1 MILKRLGQGLLVL
14 LVLETVTFFLIRLLP
29 GHPFMG
35 EKKLPEHVLQQLQAS
50 YGLDQAPLVQY
61 GRYWWNMLVH
71 GDLGPS
77 LVKEGVSVAD
87 MIGQS
92 FPVSLQLGVIG
103 MAISILAGIPAG
115 IVGALY
121 KNRWMDWWVMLVSM
135 AGICIPAFVVAPL
148 LGVALGM
155 HVPGLSVAGWDSPGC
170 VVLPALTLGLVNAAY
185 LARLTRGGMIEV
197 LGQDFIRTARAKG
210 AGPFRTVWK
219 HALRG
224 GLIPALS
231 YLGPAFAAMITG
243 SAAFRERNHGP
254 GLFPHPGACP
264 VLRHSDRRGQ
274 PGCGSG
280 ANGRQPEIEK
290 GIMRKRGWN
299 RTEEQGSSLWKDAF
313 LRLSRNRAA
322 MFSLLALALIAA
334 ACFLGPLL
342 PWLPH
347 PNVQDLS
354 RIAESP
360 SWDHWFGT
368 DQLGRDLLA
377 RVLYGGRI
385 SLLVGVVATGVSL
398 VIGVA
403 YGLVS
408 GYAGGR
414 LDALMMRLVD
424 VRFALP
430 FIVLVII
437 FSLSVEEPARRL
449 TQWVSGMTGWSVEM
463 VSPMTGLI
471 PLFIAIGALGW
482 LTLARIVRTQTME
495 LKGQEFVEA
504 ARSLG
509 IGHMKILFRHIAPN
523 LFGAVIVYTLLEA
536 VLSFLG
542 LGVKA
547 PNSSWGTLIKEG
559 ADRMEVSPELL
570 LFPALLFSA
579 TLLALNFLGDGL
591 RDALDP
597 KSSMD

>member
-1 MILKRLGQGLLVL
+1 MSSSSSRP
-14 LVLETVTFFLIRLLP
+14 VTGWIRL
-29 GHPFMG
+29 
-35 EKKLPEHVLQQLQAS
+35 
-50 YGLDQAPLVQY
+50 PLIQY

-103 MAISILAGIPAG
+103 MAISILAGVPAG
-115 IVGALY
+115 IVAALY

-135 AGICIPAFVVAPL
+135 AGICIPAFVVAPV

-185 LARLTRGGMIEV
+185 LARLTRGGMLEV

-243 SAAFRERNHGP
+243 SFCGGDLFPCSRHGPTFRERNHGP

-264 VLRHSDRRGQ
+264 VLRHSDRRSQ
-274 PGCGSG
+274 PGCRPG

-424 VRFALP
+424 VLFALP

-437 FSLSVEEPARRL
+437 FFPVR
-449 TQWVSGMTGWSVEM
+449 G
-463 VSPMTGLI
+463 
-471 PLFIAIGALGW
+471 GAGP
-482 LTLARIVRTQTME
+482 
-495 LKGQEFVEA
+495 EA
-504 ARSLG
+504 DAVG
-509 IGHMKILFRHIAPN
+509 FRHDGLVCGNGEPHDRADSPVHRHRRFGLADAGAHCPDADDGAERAGVCGSRPLPGHRSHEDSVPPYCSD
-523 LFGAVIVYTLLEA
+523 LFGAVIVYTTLAVPGIMLLEA

-597 KSSMD
+597 KSSKD

>member
-50 YGLDQAPLVQY
+50 YGLDQPSLVQY
-61 GRYWWNMLVH
+61 GRYWWNMLAH

-115 IVGALY
+115 IVAALY

-135 AGICIPAFVVAPL
+135 AGICIPAFVVAPV

-185 LARLTRGGMIEV
+185 LARLTRGGMLEV

-243 SAAFRERNHGP
+243 SFVVETCFQVPGMGQHFVNATTDRDYFLIQGLVLFYGILIVAANLG
-254 GLFPHPGACP
+254 
-264 VLRHSDRRGQ
+264 V
-274 PGCGSG
+274 
-280 ANGRQPEIEK
+280 
-290 GIMRKRGWN
+290 
-299 RTEEQGSSLWKDAF
+299 
-313 LRLSRNRAA
+313 
-322 MFSLLALALIAA
+322 ALALIAA

-360 SWDHWFGT
+360 SWGHWFGT

-424 VRFALP
+424 VLFALP

-523 LFGAVIVYTLLEA
+523 LFGTVIVYTTLAVPGIMLLEA

-597 KSSMD
+597 KSSRD